1 MKKWMLGLIAGLL
14 LVAALP
20 ISAYAVEARGLSR
33 NVTLDF
39 KGTTAYCTAVVFD
52 SSNNLNATMTLWHG
66 NTSVGSWSGSGKGY
80 VVLEGNCQVVKG
92 ETYTLI
98 VTGTSNG
105 VPFSST
111 PFSRVC

>member
-1 MKKWMLGLIAGLL
+1 MKRWMFGLIAGLL

-20 ISAYAVEARGLSR
+20 ISANAVEARALTP
-33 NVTLDF
+33 NVILDF
-39 KGTTAYCTAVVFD
+39 KGTTAYCTAVVLD
-52 SSNNLNATMTLWHG
+52 GNRNLNITMTLWHG

-80 VVLEGNCQVVKG
+80 VFLEGNCQVVKG
-92 ETYTLI
+92 QTYTLI

>member
-14 LVAALP
+14 LTAALP
-20 ISAYAVEARGLSR
+20 ISAGAVEARALTP
-33 NVTLDF
+33 NVILDF
-39 KGTTAYCTAVVFD
+39 KDTTAYCTAVVLD
-52 SSNNLNATMTLWHG
+52 GTKNLNVTMTLWHG
-66 NTSVGSWSGSGKGY
+66 NTRVGSWSGSGNGR
-80 VVLEGNCQVVKG
+80 VSLRGTCQVVKG
-92 ETYTLI
+92 QTYTLI

>member
-1 MKKWMLGLIAGLL
+1 MKRWILGLIAGLL

-20 ISAYAVEARGLSR
+20 ISAGAVEARALTP
-33 NVTLDF
+33 NVTLYF
-39 KGTTAYCTAVVFD
+39 EGTKAHCTAVVLD
-52 SSNNLNATMTLWHG
+52 GVRDLNVTMTLWHG
-66 NTSVGSWSGSGKGY
+66 STSVGSWSGSGRGY
-80 VVLEGNCQVVKG
+80 VALEGTCQAVKG